1 MDLKLFEHNKKAYDV
16 ACQLMDEDGKAA
28 IIHPTG
34 TGKSL
39 IAFQLAFDNPK
50 KTIVWLSPS
59 EYIFHTQLENV
70 KKILDLREDSQEDKK
85 EILDEKFLI
94 KKIPNAESSQ
104 IASGT
109 NTKSSSLKSAN
120 SEYMSLTKQD
130 IFSNIRFLTYAKL
143 MHNEDCIPKLNP
155 SYIILDEF
163 HRCGAMEW
171 GRSVKLLL
179 EIHPNAKVLGLSATN
194 IRYLDNQRDMAQEL
208 FDGNIAS
215 ELSLGEAIGRNIL
228 PAPTYVCAMYDYQK
242 ELNRLKER
250 MAQMKHVIKQQE
262 NEKLLEQLRRSL
274 EQAEGLDKIFERHM
288 RCKNGKYIVFC
299 SNKEHMEQMAICALE
314 WFRKIDANPHIY
326 KVYYDNP
333 EAEVVFERFKSDI
346 SEHLRLLFC
355 IDMLNEGVHIEH
367 IDGVILLRPTVSPIL
382 YLQQIGRGLAVGG
395 SQKPLIF
402 DLVNNFDSLYS
413 IHGLAEEAACAYG
426 MWNKDAEKMPFDEYF
441 QIFDEVRECRI
452 LFESIRKNLSA
463 GWEVYYESAKLFFEE
478 NGHLQIP
485 KKYVSDNGLNLGMWL
500 MTQRRIRAGKT
511 VGNLSPQQI
520 EKLDSIGMDWED
532 GSNRKWNNAFRKL
545 ETYKKE
551 HGNVDIPTAYVTE
564 DEFPLGKWV
573 SNIRSKW
580 KRGEY
585 EILDEMGNRVA
596 KNVSVKAKLL
606 TLEQMEQLNGLGMIW
621 DKYSDQWNKNYI
633 EAEIYWKTH
642 GNLEVP
648 HKYVTE
654 KGTALGVWIDN
665 QRSIAAG
672 KKIGAAPMSEIQK
685 IRLERIGMIWEK
697 VHISNK

>member
-1 MDLKLFEHNKKAYDV
+1 MAGKHMDLKLFEHNKKAY
-16 ACQLMDEDGKAA
+16 AAARQLMEEEGKAA

-39 IAFQLAFDNPK
+39 IAFQLALDYANE
-50 KTIVWLSPS
+50 TVVWLSPS
-59 EYIFHTQLENV
+59 EYIFRTQLENV
-70 KKILDLREDSQEDKK
+70 KRIMGVQESNQEISNEKYLDSK
-85 EILDEKFLI
+85 EKSLI
-94 KKIPNAESSQ
+94 KKV
-104 IASGT
+104 
-109 NTKSSSLKSAN
+109 
-120 SEYMSLTKQD
+120 SEY
-130 IFSNIRFLTYAKL
+130 IEFSNIQFLTYAKL
-143 MHNEDCIPKLNP
+143 MHNQDVIPQLHP

-171 GRSVKLLL
+171 GKSVNLLL
-179 EIHPNAKVLGLSATN
+179 EMYPNAKVLGLSATN

-215 ELSLGEAIGRNIL
+215 EMSLGEAIGRKIL
-228 PAPTYVCAMYDYQK
+228 PAPTYVCAMYDYRQ
-242 ELNRLKER
+242 ELNILKKR
-250 MAQMKHVIKQQE
+250 MAQMKNAIKQQE
-262 NEKLLEQLRRSL
+262 NEKLLEQLRRAL
-274 EQAEGLDKIFERHM
+274 EHAQGLDEIFERHM
-288 RCKNGKYIVFC
+288 KCKKGKYIVFC
-299 SNKEHMEQMAICALE
+299 SNKEHMEEMVLCVFE
-314 WFRKIDANPHIY
+314 WFEKIDANPHIY

-333 EAEVVFERFKSDI
+333 EAEYIFDSFKNDT

-426 MWNKDAEKMPFDEYF
+426 MWNKDAEKLPFDEYF

-511 VGNLSPQQI
+511 VGNLSSQQI

-545 ETYKKE
+545 EIYKKE
-551 HGNVDIPTAYVTE
+551 HGNVDIPTTYVTP
-564 DEFPLGKWV
+564 DDFPLGKWV